1 MNGGLCVCKR
11 KSLKKPNQM
20 PQIEEEKQFKDQTM
34 KDNMTNND
42 LHNTTQKTKENYRS
56 GNMNHRYFVLLYT
69 KNNHRHLLISLY
81 DWNHSQCNFG
91 IDIFFY

>member
-1 MNGGLCVCKR
+1 
-11 KSLKKPNQM
+11 
-20 PQIEEEKQFKDQTM
+20 
-34 KDNMTNND
+34 MTNND

-56 GNMNHRYFVLLYT
+56 SNMNHRYFVLLYI

-91 IDIFFY
+91 IDICLLIYSVNEGSQYLQTIPIPYHKLFYSMSNSK